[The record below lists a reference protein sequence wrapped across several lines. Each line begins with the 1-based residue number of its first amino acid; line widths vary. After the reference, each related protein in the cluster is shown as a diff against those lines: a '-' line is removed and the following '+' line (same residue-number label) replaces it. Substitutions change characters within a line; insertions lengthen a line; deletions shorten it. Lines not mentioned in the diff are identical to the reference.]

1 MKVGSYNT
9 TPTKPGILKMKNKFA
24 NLTPSENDE
33 SQASAHY
40 SMPSNTNYRARLQQN
55 LKNKLQ
61 IDEKD
66 IVQEDLTGETS
77 SPVKFKFKLHNTQS
91 KDSRMSGGEGDVP
104 FTVDLKQHASDTFAS
119 QEAHNS
125 KENLINNRDPIS
137 ILDADGGTE
146 ELYIHSQKSD

>member
-1 MKVGSYNT
+1 MKIGSYNS
-9 TPTKPGILKMKNKFA
+9 TPTKPGILKVKNKFA

-40 SMPSNTNYRARLQQN
+40 SMPSNTNYRHRMQQN
-55 LKNKLQ
+55 LKNKLV

-77 SPVKFKFKLHNTQS
+77 SPVKFKFKLHNAQS
-91 KDSRMSGGEGDVP
+91 KDSRMSGGEGDVQ
-104 FTVDLKQHASDTFAS
+104 FNVDLKQHASDTYAS
-119 QEAHNS
+119 QVAHNS
-125 KENLINNRDPIS
+125 RENLLDNRDPIS
-137 ILDADGGTE
+137 IADGGTE